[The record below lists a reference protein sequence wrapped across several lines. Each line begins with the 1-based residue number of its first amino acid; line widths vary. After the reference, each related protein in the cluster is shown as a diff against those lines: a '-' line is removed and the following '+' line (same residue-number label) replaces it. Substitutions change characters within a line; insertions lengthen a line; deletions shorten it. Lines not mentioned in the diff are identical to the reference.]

1 MSKILVVDYEMG
13 NMLSVK
19 NALGH
24 IDTDYLMSSKASDLD
39 NARGVILPGV
49 GGFPECMRALHNFNL
64 AEAIVKVI
72 KKGVP
77 FLGICLGLQ
86 VLFQESE
93 EFGNTEGLGIFEGT
107 VRRFPQSFDKKDC
120 FVLKVPHMGWNQI
133 RLNNPCCILKEV
145 RESDYFYFVH
155 SFYIEDA
162 PVLSSHVTSFS
173 DYGITFVASVQ
184 KENVF
189 ATQFHPEKSGMK
201 GLKILGNFISF
212 CDKN

>member
-1 MSKILVVDYEMG
+1 MSKLLVIDYEMG

-24 IDTDYLMSSKASDLD
+24 IGTDYFMSSKASDLD
-39 NARGVILPGV
+39 NVRGVILPGV
-49 GGFPECMRALHNFNL
+49 GGFPECMRALHNFDL
-64 AEAIVKVI
+64 AEAIIKVI

-93 EFGNTEGLGIFEGT
+93 EFGNTEGLGILEGT
-107 VRRFPQSFDKKDC
+107 VRKFPQSFDEKGS
-120 FVLKVPHMGWNQI
+120 FVLKVPHMGWNKI
-133 RLNNPCCILKEV
+133 RLNNPCYILKGV
-145 RESDYFYFVH
+145 GESDYFYFVH
-155 SFYIEDA
+155 SFYVEEV
-162 PVLSSHVTSFS
+162 PSLSTHVTSFS

-201 GLKILGNFISF
+201 GLKILENFISF

>member
-93 EFGNTEGLGIFEGT
+93 EFGNTEGLGIF
-107 VRRFPQSFDKKDC
+107 
-120 FVLKVPHMGWNQI
+120 
-133 RLNNPCCILKEV
+133 
-145 RESDYFYFVH
+145 
-155 SFYIEDA
+155 
-162 PVLSSHVTSFS
+162 
-173 DYGITFVASVQ
+173 
-184 KENVF
+184 
-189 ATQFHPEKSGMK
+189 
-201 GLKILGNFISF
+201 
-212 CDKN
+212 